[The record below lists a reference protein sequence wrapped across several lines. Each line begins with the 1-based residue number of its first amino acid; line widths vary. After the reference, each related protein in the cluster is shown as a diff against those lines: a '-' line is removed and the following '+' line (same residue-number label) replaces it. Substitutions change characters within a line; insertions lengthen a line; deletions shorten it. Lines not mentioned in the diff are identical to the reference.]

1 VTTFVD
7 TNVLIDLVQDDA
19 TWGQWSEEQLFAAL
33 QKGNL
38 YINAVGY
45 AELVPAFDDMPALD
59 AFLKLAKIT
68 LKDISRPAAY
78 LAGEAFLR
86 YRKSKGTKT
95 GVLAD
100 FFIGAQAQA
109 EGWTILT
116 RDAARYKTYFS
127 GVKLV
132 CP

>member
-1 VTTFVD
+1 MTLID

-19 TWGQWSEEQLFAAL
+19 QWAEWSQTQLFKAQLA
-33 QKGNL
+33 GPL
-38 YINAVGY
+38 YINPVAY
-45 AELVPAFDDMPALD
+45 AELVPAFDSMASIDN
-59 AFLKLAKIT
+59 FLKQARIAV
-68 LKDISRPAAY
+68 KDISRPTAY
-78 LAGEAFLR
+78 LAGQVFLK
-86 YRKSKGTKT
+86 YRKLKGIKT

-116 RDAARYKTYFS
+116 RDTARYKTYFPR
-127 GVKLV
+127 VKLI